1 MGNLDMSEVL
11 TALALFYFIST
22 FSQNKIV
29 GTWNTGEENSIGF
42 FKKEVQW
49 PKGYH
54 DFPADSLLLIRIK
67 EYGRC
72 ILGETLKST
81 T

>member
-11 TALALFYFIST
+11 KALAFFYFIST

-42 FKKEVQW
+42 
-49 PKGYH
+49 
-54 DFPADSLLLIRIK
+54 
-67 EYGRC
+67 
-72 ILGETLKST
+72 LKST
-81 T
+81 VAQRLS